1 MCYNHASWVEASIQ
15 SVLNQQYDPI
25 ELIVVDDGSTDDSRD
40 VIADLAAE
48 YGFQTFFNGENIGN
62 CKTFNK
68 ALAFSKGD
76 YIIDLAADDVLLP
89 ERIGRGVWVFSEVDD
104 DFAVHFCD
112 VALIGPKGEDLGT
125 HYKRDSGGNLLEDVP
140 AGNVYRDV
148 LERYF
153 ISTPSMMM
161 SRRVLEAL
169 GGYDESLS
177 YEDFDFWVRASRNY
191 KFAFTDDIL
200 VQKRILPGSMS
211 ESQKGHKNTH
221 LISTAI
227 VCQKAQQMNHNRNED
242 IALANRCAYELKWAL
257 ITENW
262 KAAGMLRDILKKLG
276 IKPVIFYP
284 AGLVLLLKP
293 AWYRLLKCFFQ

>member
-25 ELIVVDDGSTDDSRD
+25 ELIVVDDGSTDNSRD
-40 VIADLAAE
+40 VIANLAAE

-68 ALAFSKGD
+68 ALALLKGD

-89 ERIGRGVWVFSEVDD
+89 DRIGRGVWVFGEVDD

-112 VALIGPKGEDLGT
+112 VALIGPEGEDLGT
-125 HYKRDSGGNLLEDVP
+125 HYKRNADGNLLEEVP
-140 AGNVYRDV
+140 AGDVYLDV

-161 SRRVLEAL
+161 SRRALQAL

-177 YEDFDFWVRASRNY
+177 YEDFDFWVRASRNF

-211 ESQKGHKNTH
+211 ESQKEYKNVH
-221 LISTAI
+221 LISTAK
-227 VCQKAQQMNHNRNED
+227 VCQKAQKMNHSRDED
-242 IALANRCAYELKWAL
+242 IALANRCKYELKWAL
-257 ITENW
+257 VTENW
-262 KAAGMLRDILKKLG
+262 EAAGMLRNILKQMN
-276 IKPVIFYP
+276 IKPVIYHL
-284 AGLVLLLKP
+284 AGLVILLKP
-293 AWYRLLKCFFQ
+293 AWYRLWKMFFH